1 MSSDPC
7 MAAALTY
14 VRRLGEKEPGK
25 SSRISERLYM
35 SVDDHYLQSGDIRKK
50 AAAWED
56 IAKDLAEAGSAIML
70 SLGQGCVPPTTVIGF
85 WLEAAAAYDAARV
98 ENNDL
103 AQSGKAA
110 EEPDY
115 SHQTNM
121 LAAAGSMQ
129 TEHSRNITRRLQGEE
144 EGK

>member
-7 MAAALTY
+7 MDSALTY
-14 VRRLGEKEPGK
+14 VRRLRDTEPGK
-25 SSRISERLYM
+25 SSRIGERLYM

-50 AAAWED
+50 AAAWEA
-56 IAKDLAEAGSAIML
+56 IAKDLADSGSAIML
-70 SLGQGCVPPTTVIGF
+70 SLGQGCVPPTAVIDF
-85 WLEAAAAYDAARV
+85 WLEAAASYDAARV
-98 ENNDL
+98 EKDDL

-110 EEPDY
+110 GEADY
-115 SHQTNM
+115 SHQANM